1 MTEPLTLTAD
11 DLGGPPGERATLLQV
26 STAFCA
32 PCRATR
38 RVLARVAGTV
48 PGVRHVE
55 VDVADAPGLAAALR
69 VVSTPTVVVLD
80 ADGRVVARAE
90 GVPTPAQV
98 LGALA
103 AALPPVAR
111 DDGAPDG
118 TADASF
124 DDEPSRG
131 AAAPVVSRRSVG
143 GTPTRGAAATAPSAS
158 SAVRANAATN
168 GPGPT

>member
-1 MTEPLTLTAD
+1 MTEPLTLTAH
-11 DLGGPPGERATLLQV
+11 DLGGPRGERATLLQV

-38 RVLARVAGTV
+38 RVLARVAGSV

-80 ADGRVVARAE
+80 ADGRVVTRAE

-103 AALPPVAR
+103 AALPPAVSG
-111 DDGAPDG
+111 D
-118 TADASF
+118 
-124 DDEPSRG
+124 
-131 AAAPVVSRRSVG
+131 AAAVG
-143 GTPTRGAAATAPSAS
+143 GGASDPAGGHPAGGVAA
-158 SAVRANAATN
+158 
-168 GPGPT
+168 PGVG